1 LDVKTTICIKKTNTV
16 YLTKNTVATKY
27 PRITR
32 TDENKE
38 INVKKVKT
46 STISEVKNKK
56 NEIKKIKNESFR
68 K

>member
-1 LDVKTTICIKKTNTV
+1 LDVKTTICLKKTNTV
-16 YLTKNTVATKY
+16 YLTKNTVTTKY

-32 TDENKE
+32 TDENEE